1 MSINLTFQ
9 RPRRNWYILLPL
21 FFLLFS
27 CKSKEAI
34 NDNTYSTE
42 EKEATTLSENMK
54 MGVIVDYSQ
63 KSDEC
68 GFLIELENEDIV
80 LQALKIP
87 EEFKKDGIYVW
98 INYTLSRRQQGPC
111 IYGNPII
118 INEIIARK

>member
-9 RPRRNWYILLPL
+9 RPRHNWYLLLPL

-34 NDNTYSTE
+34 NDNTSSSE

-54 MGVIVDYSQ
+54 MGVIVDYSE
-63 KSDEC
+63 KSDDC
-68 GFLIELENEDIV
+68 GFLIQLENEAIL

-87 EEFKKDGIYVW
+87 D
-98 INYTLSRRQQGPC
+98 
-111 IYGNPII
+111 
-118 INEIIARK
+118 